1 MGGPFDRWK
10 IVYESRGGQ
19 PFCQK
24 LASNLITIPFID
36 YIHVKWRPRRK
47 LTRLKSGLWD
57 EFKTNISATKPYQ
70 WECFW
75 NSSNKR
81 KYESI
86 FECSTFSS
94 ITQSSEGTASRERN
108 MIYWRIPCENLRP
121 LAGRICEPYSWQH
134 SLAYAAT
141 DREMY
146 TTAKMNTHTHTH
158 TPTQDGEWRSEEA
171 VRIWLRW
178 APLRNIPPKV
188 QNDFAMDGKL
198 FIKIHILDSI
208 PANSAS
214 FPALWVQLTLLLT
227 KHVQYRIPLTRT
239 GRFHPVTGHE
249 GP

>member
-158 TPTQDGEWRSEEA
+158 THQPKTESD
-171 VRIWLRW
+171 VLRRLFGSGFAGLHYVTFLPKFKMTSQW
-178 APLRNIPPKV
+178 TESCLSRFTYLILFQRTLRPSLPYE
-188 QNDFAMDGKL
+188 FSWHY
-198 FIKIHILDSI
+198 F
-208 PANSAS
+208 
-214 FPALWVQLTLLLT
+214 
-227 KHVQYRIPLTRT
+227 
-239 GRFHPVTGHE
+239 
-249 GP
+249 